1 MEQYLGESVFFVDG
15 GAEVLVRIV
24 LAVPT
29 VHAAVVVVA
38 VVAVVVVWSTNKN
51 GGCDPQSCCFWR
63 LRGAWWHLI
72 GLVLFHCGV

>member
-29 VHAAVVVVA
+29 FLAAVGVVGVVVV
-38 VVAVVVVWSTNKN
+38 
-51 GGCDPQSCCFWR
+51 
-63 LRGAWWHLI
+63 
-72 GLVLFHCGV
+72 

>member
-1 MEQYLGESVFFVDG
+1 MEQYLGESVFFVDD

-38 VVAVVVVWSTNKN
+38 VVAVVVVWSTNKSD
-51 GGCDPQSCCFWR
+51 GCDP
-63 LRGAWWHLI
+63 
-72 GLVLFHCGV
+72 